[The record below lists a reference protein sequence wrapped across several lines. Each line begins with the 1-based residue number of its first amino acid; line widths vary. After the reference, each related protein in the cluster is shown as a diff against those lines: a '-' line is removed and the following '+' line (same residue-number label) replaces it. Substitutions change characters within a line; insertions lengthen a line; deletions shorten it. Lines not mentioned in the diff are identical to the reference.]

1 MVQAWVVNPS
11 GVINLMAVLQRI
23 ALCYMLASVLALW
36 LKTPKKILCAV
47 AVLSALHVAI
57 LVMFAGPEGAFTL
70 EGCAARRIDEALFGK
85 DHLYPWYFFADGTQA
100 PFDPEGLLGVLTG
113 ACTALLG
120 YLTGGLM
127 RKERPVSEKLT
138 TLYSFAAI
146 SLALSQIL
154 AIWVPINKPLWS
166 ASYVLY
172 AGGWSMFILA
182 FITWLT
188 DIKGIVKPFTP
199 LRALG
204 MNPLSIFVLAAL
216 IQKVVWWTEWDYG
229 AVFGANEW
237 TSLLYALI
245 FLAVHLAIAMV
256 LYKKKIVIRL

>member
-1 MVQAWVVNPS
+1 
-11 GVINLMAVLQRI
+11 
-23 ALCYMLASVLALW
+23 
-36 LKTPKKILCAV
+36 
-47 AVLSALHVAI
+47 
-57 LVMFAGPEGAFTL
+57 
-70 EGCAARRIDEALFGK
+70 
-85 DHLYPWYFFADGTQA
+85 
-100 PFDPEGLLGVLTG
+100 
-113 ACTALLG
+113 
-120 YLTGGLM
+120 M

-245 FLAVHLAIAMV
+245 FLAIHLAIAMV
-256 LYKKKIVIRL
+256 LYKKKIIIRL